1 MLPCTDRASQL
12 TIDTNTHTNRQQLH
26 REERKLLSRL
36 LDDMASSN
44 FLLLTVL
51 LALAASGA
59 MASDPSPLQD
69 FCVADKDSH
78 GMYFILVIIFIC
90 ITL

>member
-78 GMYFILVIIFIC
+78 GM
-90 ITL
+90 

>member
-26 REERKLLSRL
+26 REGRKLLSRL
-36 LDDMASSN
+36 LDMASSN

-51 LALAASGA
+51 LGLAASGA

-90 ITL
+90 MTL

>member
-26 REERKLLSRL
+26 REGRKLLPRL
-36 LDDMASSN
+36 LDMASSN

-90 ITL
+90 MTL